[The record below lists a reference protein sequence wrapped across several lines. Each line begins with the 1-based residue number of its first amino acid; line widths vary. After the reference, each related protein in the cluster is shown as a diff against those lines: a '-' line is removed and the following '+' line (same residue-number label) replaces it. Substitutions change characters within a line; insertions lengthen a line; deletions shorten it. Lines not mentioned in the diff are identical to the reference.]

1 MYGAGKVSAG
11 AASIPVDSFAKAD
24 RDRVLELLLSQER
37 VVSLL
42 YAKTFPVGG
51 KPGASL
57 GANAGAIGAAGQLH
71 PADSAASLPPQQQQL
86 LESASA
92 SILQKVGGNAPE
104 GSEM

>member
-1 MYGAGKVSAG
+1 MYGTGKVSAG
-11 AASIPVDSFAKAD
+11 AASIPVDSFTKGD

-57 GANAGAIGAAGQLH
+57 GSNAANIGTSDQLH
-71 PADSAASLPPQQQQL
+71 PADSAGTLVPQQQQL
-86 LESASA
+86 LESTSA
-92 SILQKVGGNAPE
+92 SILQKVSANSPDP
-104 GSEM
+104 SDV